1 MIMIRGAM
9 NLLIPCYF
17 LLLREVTT
25 IFARE
30 EGISIPIAEIG
41 LEHNDNV
48 DRIMTVERNSTN
60 IPEEVEMSMIIGGE
74 IAPLERYP
82 YMVEFWP
89 RPGCGGSLIHPQV
102 VITAAHCFYNGP
114 KPDNVD
120 IGRHTRNSVV
130 PGDKFENRKI
140 VDLVIHPK
148 YNGGF
153 RVPDVVVM
161 KLEKP
166 STMTPV
172 KLSTTA
178 NDTKIGTTVTAMGWG
193 KCSVNGSCDE
203 ILEPDKFENRKVV
216 ELLLHPEYNSG
227 MGVPDVAIMK
237 LEKPSAMTPVK
248 LSKNV
253 NDAKAGTTVTAMG
266 WGKCSVNG
274 SCDEILELKHGNLTM
289 MTRKRCNN
297 QVGGFTST
305 IEICARDTAKKTA
318 DCQGDSGGP
327 VVKRG
332 DNAAADIQVGI
343 ISRGPMNCLS
353 GPSVYVKITSQR
365 NWIKNVM
372 KNRWGFSLDQ
382 NPRPTPVEPPA
393 PKPTLSP
400 VKKPSPAPTKSPEI
414 IPTLPPVKP
423 PVKPPV
429 VCRDTLANV
438 SDQIICYVLTI
449 YGILRIFYF

>member
-1 MIMIRGAM
+1 
-9 NLLIPCYF
+9 
-17 LLLREVTT
+17 
-25 IFARE
+25 
-30 EGISIPIAEIG
+30 
-41 LEHNDNV
+41 
-48 DRIMTVERNSTN
+48 MTVERNSTN
-60 IPEEVEMSMIIGGE
+60 IPEEVEISMIIGGE
-74 IAPLERYP
+74 VAPLERYP

-89 RPGCGGSLIHPQV
+89 FPGCGGSLIHPQV
-102 VITAAHCFYNGP
+102 VISAAHCFYNRYAP
-114 KPDNVD
+114 PDQPDIVD

-130 PGDKFENRKI
+130 KG
-140 VDLVIHPK
+140 
-148 YNGGF
+148 
-153 RVPDVVVM
+153 
-161 KLEKP
+161 
-166 STMTPV
+166 
-172 KLSTTA
+172 
-178 NDTKIGTTVTAMGWG
+178 
-193 KCSVNGSCDE
+193 
-203 ILEPDKFENRKVV
+203 DKFENRKVV

>member
-1 MIMIRGAM
+1 M
-9 NLLIPCYF
+9 
-17 LLLREVTT
+17 T
-25 IFARE
+25 E
-30 EGISIPIAEIG
+30 EG
-41 LEHNDNV
+41 
-48 DRIMTVERNSTN
+48 NSTN

-193 KCSVNGSCDE
+193 KCSMNGSCNQM
-203 ILEPDKFENRKVV
+203 F
-216 ELLLHPEYNSG
+216 
-227 MGVPDVAIMK
+227 A
-237 LEKPSAMTPVK
+237 
-248 LSKNV
+248 
-253 NDAKAGTTVTAMG
+253 
-266 WGKCSVNG
+266 
-274 SCDEILELKHGNLTM
+274 LKHGDLKM
-289 MTRKRCNN
+289 MSQTECSN
-297 QVGGFTST
+297 QLGAFTPA

-318 DCQGDSGGP
+318 DCNGDSGGP
-327 VVKRG
+327 IVKRG
-332 DNAAADIQVGI
+332 ANAAADIQVGMV
-343 ISRGPMNCLS
+343 SWGPYDCLA
-353 GPSVYVKITSQR
+353 GPSAYVKITSQR
-365 NWIKNVM
+365 NW
-372 KNRWGFSLDQ
+372 
-382 NPRPTPVEPPA
+382 
-393 PKPTLSP
+393 
-400 VKKPSPAPTKSPEI
+400 
-414 IPTLPPVKP
+414 
-423 PVKPPV
+423 
-429 VCRDTLANV
+429 
-438 SDQIICYVLTI
+438 
-449 YGILRIFYF
+449 